1 MSNRIYNI
9 LFHTHT
15 VSSIVISVALYVIFF
30 AGSFSFFRDEIIN
43 WERNQSVDRVD
54 EMSLDFDLVID
65 PIQSRYALY
74 GRSVTISQPHAER
87 RVNVRLSGTKDT
99 LAVEEA
105 KAARFFYVDTKT
117 YEITDYESSYT
128 LGEFLYRLHFFAQI
142 PYPVGYYLSGFVA
155 FFFLFAIITGVL
167 IHWRKIISSFYVF
180 RPWAKL
186 KTIWTDAHTALGLI
200 GLPFQLV
207 YAVTGAFFM
216 IKLLLLA
223 PVVSLLYDGD
233 KGQLYQELG
242 YTHPSPTLSSQ
253 KLTPATDINWF
264 VADANRIW
272 PDFNTTRVHIDNYG
286 DSNMQVRVEGEASTE
301 NKLLSHGHVT
311 YLASTKAV
319 LSKKDPLEN
328 VYLDTVKSA
337 LNSLHFADY
346 AGLSLRLVSFV
357 LGIITCFVILSGVMI
372 WLTARD
378 KKKYEGRKKFNTN
391 VGAIYLGACLGLYPA
406 VALFFCLVKIM
417 PMGLEG
423 RFTLMSNIFFVF
435 WLAYIIYAYI
445 IKDFGRINRHALTLA
460 GCLGLLIPIL
470 NGIQT
475 NQWFWRSL
483 PSGHRDSFF
492 VDVLWLVLSAIA
504 LVAAFKTKAK
514 ARQQE
519 SVPNGSKKTTADKT
533 VVRKTLGERPVLVD

>member
-43 WERNQSVDRVD
+43 WERNQPVDKVD
-54 EMSLDFDLVID
+54 EMNLDFDLAID
-65 PIQSRYALY
+65 SIQSKHSLY
-74 GRSVTISQPHAER
+74 GRSITISQPHAER

-99 LAVEEA
+99 LAVADA
-105 KAARFFYVDTKT
+105 KAARFFYVDAKT

-142 PYPVGYYLSGFVA
+142 PYPVGYYLSGFVS

-167 IHWRKIISSFYVF
+167 IHWKKIISNFYVF

-186 KTIWTDAHTALGLI
+186 KTIWSDAHTALGLI

-242 YTHPSPTLSSQ
+242 YTQLSPTLSSQ
-253 KLTPATDINWF
+253 KLTSAIDINWF

-272 PDFNTTRVHIDNYG
+272 PEFNTTKVHIDNFG
-286 DSNMQVRVEGEASTE
+286 DSNMQVRVEGKASTK
-301 NKLLSHGHVT
+301 NKLFSHGDVT
-311 YLASTKAV
+311 YLAATKEV
-319 LSKKDPLEN
+319 LSKKDPLETA
-328 VYLDTVKSA
+328 YLAAVKNA

-346 AGLSLRLVSFV
+346 AGLPLRLVSFV
-357 LGIITCFVILSGVMI
+357 LGIITCFVILSGVMV

-378 KKKYEGRKKFNTN
+378 KKKYESRKKFNTN

-417 PMGLEG
+417 PIGVDG
-423 RFTLMSNIFFVF
+423 RFTLMSNMFFVF
-435 WLAYIIYAYI
+435 WLAYIIYAFI
-445 IKDFGRINRHALTLA
+445 IKDLGRINKHAMLLA
-460 GCLGLLIPIL
+460 GGMGLLIPVL

-475 NQWFWRSL
+475 NQWFWQSL
-483 PSGHRDSFF
+483 VRGHWDLFF
-492 VDVLWLVLSAIA
+492 VDALWLVLGVVTLMGNCKI
-504 LVAAFKTKAK
+504 KTRKGEPIQKGKQKIPRGNPIPGKAH
-514 ARQQE
+514 
-519 SVPNGSKKTTADKT
+519 KKQ
-533 VVRKTLGERPVLVD
+533 PVLVN